1 MGGTMWV
8 ESEGI
13 PGKGATFQFTIRV
26 TAAPNPGTLS
36 LRAVQPQIAGARAL
50 IVDDNQTNRTIL
62 ELQLQTWGLKS
73 ASAASGPE
81 ALEWIR
87 RGDRFDVAILD
98 MQMPEMDGITLAEE
112 IRKLRDARALPL
124 MILTSVGSRAEA
136 EKTTRVEF
144 AAFLLKPV
152 KASQLYNALVDTLAQ
167 RATRVQEPARA
178 QVDTTMGQR
187 HPLRILLAE
196 DNLVNQK
203 VALLI
208 LQKMGY
214 RADVAAN
221 GIEVLDALDRQPYD
235 VILMDVQMPELDGL
249 EATHAIRMRVPAD
262 RQPRIIAM
270 TAEAMQGDRE
280 MCLDAGMD
288 DYVSKPVRVEEL
300 VHALAQSNPRV
311 LADSGELDRKI
322 LDELRDAAS
331 DAPQIIEEL
340 LGLFQRN
347 APKLIADLRHAA
359 ETQDAE
365 KLRRAA
371 HALKSASAN
380 LGARALAALCQEME
394 TAGRAG
400 QVNGAANHIAQVE
413 HAYACA
419 LGALKNYLAQP
430 PHTLAL

>member
-1 MGGTMWV
+1 
-8 ESEGI
+8 
-13 PGKGATFQFTIRV
+13 
-26 TAAPNPGTLS
+26 
-36 LRAVQPQIAGARAL
+36 
-50 IVDDNQTNRTIL
+50 
-62 ELQLQTWGLKS
+62 
-73 ASAASGPE
+73 
-81 ALEWIR
+81 
-87 RGDRFDVAILD
+87 

-112 IRKLRDARALPL
+112 IRKSRDARALPL

-136 EKTTRVEF
+136 EKTTRVKF

-221 GIEVLDALDRQPYD
+221 GIEVLDALDRQRYD

-249 EATHAIRMRVPAD
+249 EATRALRARAPAD

-280 MCLDAGMD
+280 MCLAAGMD

-300 VHALAQSNPRV
+300 VRALAQSSPRV
-311 LADSGELDRKI
+311 RADSDELDRKI